1 MVHILIFSLMTLQK
15 LVQKSLEKNP
25 PKVMPRLNLLNV
37 PKKNR
42 KQIRSLS
49 KHLYRIKLDQ
59 RHALH
64 DPRFEKSVEIHS
76 SWGTFEWLVEDA
88 FKWLRRKKY
97 IRIVVKE

>member
-1 MVHILIFSLMTLQK
+1 MII
-15 LVQKSLEKNP
+15 
-25 PKVMPRLNLLNV
+25 RLNLLNV

-64 DPRFEKSVEIHS
+64 DPRFEKAKSIRLGLGSVKIFNSLLHN
-76 SWGTFEWLVEDA
+76 G
-88 FKWLRRKKY
+88 
-97 IRIVVKE
+97 